1 MRKEIG
7 REGDAEEEG
16 SGPMKKD
23 AAKESEVGEEGE
35 EGRDGAR
42 YRVLNVRRGM
52 DRSWM
57 ARVNAPL

>member
-1 MRKEIG
+1 
-7 REGDAEEEG
+7 
-16 SGPMKKD
+16 MKKD
-23 AAKESEVGEEGE
+23 AAKGSCWNGNEEG
-35 EGRDGAR
+35 DGAK